1 MLDYLHFL
9 LELDSFS
16 LNEVVAAAANYQAQK
31 EPRKKYHETQNKTKI
46 GSWWVGLQANG
57 DGQ

>member
-16 LNEVVAAAANYQAQK
+16 LNEVVAAVANYQAQK
-31 EPRKKYHETQNKTKI
+31 EPRKK
-46 GSWWVGLQANG
+46 VP
-57 DGQ
+57 